1 VSLKARIRTVLTL
14 GRGVTLGLPDASRD
28 RDPFALFDEWMRAA
42 TESGILHPEAM
53 SVSTATRD
61 GVPSSRMMLLKGWG
75 PDGFVF
81 YTNYESR
88 KCAELAENPRA
99 ALLLHWAVLERQ
111 VRIEGTVERL
121 GAEESS
127 AYFRSRPRGARIG
140 AWASRQSAPLGDRA
154 ELEQRVREVERRFGG
169 DDVPRPDFWGGFR
182 LRPSRIEFWQG
193 RADRLHDRL
202 RWDRDGGAWSVVRLY
217 P

>member
-1 VSLKARIRTVLTL
+1 MSLKARIRTVLTL

-42 TESGILHPEAM
+42 MESGILHPEAM
-53 SVSTATRD
+53 SVATATRD

-75 PDGFVF
+75 PEGFVF
-81 YTNYESR
+81 YTNYGSR
-88 KCAELAENPRA
+88 KCAELEQNPRA
-99 ALLLHWAVLERQ
+99 ALLLHWVVLERQ

-140 AWASRQSAPLGDRA
+140 AWASRQSAPLTGRA
-154 ELEQRVREVERRFGG
+154 ELEERVREVE
-169 DDVPRPDFWGGFR
+169 
-182 LRPSRIEFWQG
+182 
-193 RADRLHDRL
+193 
-202 RWDRDGGAWSVVRLY
+202 
-217 P
+217 